1 MGSARLRRGWIL
13 ALALCA
19 ASGLLGAASFAPV
32 QAWPLAWVALAPMFW
47 VVFARP
53 GRQGII
59 GAWLTGSVLVAA
71 VMYWVARF
79 GYLPWLLLAAVEG
92 LAAGA
97 AAACILIAR
106 PAPGWRRI
114 LFAAVSWTAWDWL
127 RTLGRFG
134 VPWAQIGQSQIP
146 ALPIAQVASVAGID
160 GLTFL
165 VALFSAAVADAIAC
179 CAAQPGALR
188 PSAGWRTGGSGQ
200 AAVPHSPVSLKN
212 WRSVIIVAAFA
223 AIAAAWGDFRI
234 ISIERG
240 LRKAP
245 SLRVAMIQASVETDL
260 TGSDVDRAMT
270 LEQREEYLSVNESL
284 STRAAKSKPG
294 LIIWP
299 ESSLPGNPLIEAD
312 IMACLS
318 RVARRSRAWLI
329 AGGHRWVVD
338 SGDAPA
344 YVTYNS
350 AFLVNP
356 DGALR
361 GIYDKVHLVPFGEYV
376 PGRKWLPLVNRYPVL
391 ALDTLAGKEFV
402 VWRCAARVGPMICFE
417 SVFPYISR
425 ALRRKG
431 AQLLVVITN
440 DAWFG
445 LTAAAEQHMQIG
457 RFRAIEEGVS
467 VARAATSG
475 ISCAI
480 SPTGRII
487 SRTLLAERSA
497 LVADVPIAAMRTV
510 YGAIGPAFPFVCLA
524 AAIGVMVVKAVRRS
538 VARGGNE

>member
-1 MGSARLRRGWIL
+1 MESARFRCGWIL
-13 ALALCA
+13 AIALCA
-19 ASGLLGAASFAPV
+19 LSGLLAAASFAPI

-47 VVFARP
+47 VVFTRPAR
-53 GRQGII
+53 QAIT

-114 LFAAVSWTAWDWL
+114 LFAAVSWTAWEWL

-134 VPWAQIGQSQIP
+134 VPWAQIGQSQVP
-146 ALPIAQVASVAGID
+146 ALPIAQIASAAGID
-160 GLTFL
+160 GITFL
-165 VALFSAAVADAIAC
+165 VALFSAAVADAIAR
-179 CAAQPGALR
+179 R
-188 PSAGWRTGGSGQ
+188 PARMD
-200 AAVPHSPVSLKN
+200 N
-212 WRSVIIVAAFA
+212 WRSLVCVAAA
-223 AIAAAWGDFRI
+223 AACAAAWGQYRI
-234 ISIERG
+234 MTLERALG
-240 LRKAP
+240 KAP
-245 SLRVAMIQASVETDL
+245 SLRVAMTQASVETDL
-260 TGSDVDRAMT
+260 TGSDVDQPMT
-270 LEQREEYLSVNESL
+270 LGEREQYLRVNESL
-284 STRAAKSKPG
+284 SMSAAESKPG

-299 ESSLPGNPLIEAD
+299 ESSLPGNPLIEED

-318 RVARRSRAWLI
+318 RVARRSKAWLI

-338 SGDAPA
+338 SGDPA
-344 YVTYNS
+344 GYFAYNS
-350 AFLVNP
+350 AFLVGP

-361 GIYDKVHLVPFGEYV
+361 GTYDKVHLVPFGEYV
-376 PGRKWLPLVNRYPVL
+376 PGRNWLPLVNRYPVL
-391 ALDTLAGKEFV
+391 AVDTLAGRDFA
-402 VWRCAARVGPMICFE
+402 VWRCAAKVGPMICFE

-425 ALRRKG
+425 TLRRKG

-457 RFRAIEEGVS
+457 RFRAIEQGVS

-487 SRTLLAERSA
+487 SRTRLAERRA
-497 LVADVPIAAMRTV
+497 LVADVPIAAFRTV
-510 YGAIGPAFPFVCLA
+510 YSAIGPAFPIICWVVM
-524 AAIGVMVVKAVRRS
+524 IGAMAMRGVRVGVRFFIRQPADS
-538 VARGGNE
+538 E